1 MDLIIESI
9 NKYLKSF
16 GSKHLVLHRSIL
28 PSSTFKAYKKFCYT
42 LWLIEGKER
51 HSVFTFEDT
60 RRVTSDT
67 EEKAKES
74 FEQEF
79 LTELIRHCIEKLN
92 LKDIQW
98 SKMYR

>member
-79 LTELIRHCIEKLN
+79 LTEVIKYCIEKLN